1 MPVRTIAIV
10 PLIGDWRNVE
20 IAREDVSGED
30 IMRAIEF
37 NLGIPGCKQRLLWD
51 DVLLTVRDRIPNDA
65 DVTLN
70 LVVTKASQ
78 ARPSLS

>member
-1 MPVRTIAIV
+1 
-10 PLIGDWRNVE
+10 
-20 IAREDVSGED
+20 
-30 IMRAIEF
+30 MRAIEF

-70 LVVTKASQ
+70 LVVTKASKRGV
-78 ARPSLS
+78 AIVNGSVDAVLILKSKSKAASLIEVSLATL